1 MADVNY
7 TFFLSLVIITIGFIV
22 KKLKIISEDSGKV
35 IAKLV
40 LNITL
45 PAVILSVIPY
55 IEINFEL
62 AFIPIIGIIYGL
74 VVVGISYLVLKKQS
88 RGLKGVMLMSVIG
101 FNVGHFAYPLVQGI
115 WGETGLK
122 YIAMFDIGNAFIVFV
137 ICYVIGLIYSKERDS
152 SQSKKVVKDISTQLL
167 RSVPLITYVIAI
179 IINILNVPI
188 PIFITD
194 LVGTLAGANRALTLL
209 LLGIFLNFNF
219 EKSQWKNVIKV
230 LLIRYGFGLVVG
242 LSLFFVLP
250 FEILYRGI
258 LSIALILPI
267 GLAILA
273 FSVEFNFD
281 EKIAGMMTNLSIII
295 SFVLMWILIIIL
307 GF

>member
-1 MADVNY
+1 
-7 TFFLSLVIITIGFIV
+7 
-22 KKLKIISEDSGKV
+22 
-35 IAKLV
+35 
-40 LNITL
+40 
-45 PAVILSVIPY
+45 
-55 IEINFEL
+55 
-62 AFIPIIGIIYGL
+62 
-74 VVVGISYLVLKKQS
+74 
-88 RGLKGVMLMSVIG
+88 
-101 FNVGHFAYPLVQGI
+101 
-115 WGETGLK
+115 
-122 YIAMFDIGNAFIVFV
+122 
-137 ICYVIGLIYSKERDS
+137 
-152 SQSKKVVKDISTQLL
+152 
-167 RSVPLITYVIAI
+167 
-179 IINILNVPI
+179 VPI